1 MPLVPREFK
10 WSRADDLFDL
20 FLGRR
25 GRYPRRHHEGHIVRR
40 LSKRLEHG
48 TKSLGELER
57 ERLLING
64 CDLPRMRHE
73 ELAET
78 ILLSPALQRLH
89 TVFRH
94 DRLPVMPSETVAQRE
109 RE

>member
-10 WSRADDLFDL
+10 RSRADDLFDL
-20 FLGRR
+20 FLWRR
-25 GRYPRRHHEGHIVRR
+25 GRYPCRHHEGDIVRR
-40 LSKRLEHG
+40 RSQRREHG
-48 TKSLGELER
+48 TKALGELER
-57 ERLLING
+57 DRLLDNG

-89 TVFRH
+89 TVFRK
-94 DRLPVMPSETVAQRE
+94 DRLPVMPSETVAQ
-109 RE
+109 